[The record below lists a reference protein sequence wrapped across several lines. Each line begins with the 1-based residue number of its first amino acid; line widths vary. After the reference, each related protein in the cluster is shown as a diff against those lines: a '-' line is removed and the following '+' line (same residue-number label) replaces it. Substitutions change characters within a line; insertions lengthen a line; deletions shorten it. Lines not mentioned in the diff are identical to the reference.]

1 VRRASN
7 KDKEKIMAGGL
18 DDLLNK
24 ALPGGSF
31 SKPLMIALGTLLI
44 GKMVGGGFGGGASS
58 SAAAGKQPD
67 PTLVPQGGA
76 DAGSLGGLGG
86 LGDLLKKFTDAGHD
100 DKVDSWIGSGPNKP
114 IEPHQVGTALGP
126 KTVSEVAK
134 QSGMSEQD
142 LLAQLAK
149 ALPGVINQLTP
160 NGQLPTMQELGK
172 ILSQGLQ
179 TTSR

>member
-1 VRRASN
+1 
-7 KDKEKIMAGGL
+7 MAGGL

-44 GKMVGGGFGGGASS
+44 GKMVGSSFGGGAGSS
-58 SAAAGKQPD
+58 PAAGKPQSD

-100 DKVDSWIGSGPNKP
+100 DKVDSWIGNGQNKP
-114 IEPHQVGTALGP
+114 IEPHQVGAALGP

-142 LLAQLAK
+142 LLSQLAK
-149 ALPGVINQLTP
+149 ALPGVINELTP
-160 NGQLPTMQELGK
+160 NGQLPTMQELGN
-172 ILSQGLQ
+172 ILSRGLQ

>member
-1 VRRASN
+1 
-7 KDKEKIMAGGL
+7 MAGGL

-44 GKMVGGGFGGGASS
+44 GKMVGSSFGGGASS
-58 SAAAGKQPD
+58 SPAAGKPQAD

-100 DKVDSWIGSGPNKP
+100 DKVDSWIGNGQNKP
-114 IEPHQVGTALGP
+114 IEPHQVGAALGP

-142 LLAQLAK
+142 LLSQLAK
-149 ALPGVINQLTP
+149 ALPGVINELTP
-160 NGQLPTMQELGK
+160 NGQLPTMQELGN
-172 ILSQGLQ
+172 ILSRGLQ